1 MLERLIQLIEN
12 YPTDSIKW
20 TMCVVFVAS
29 IFLDVSRIKVDP
41 WKPLVRK
48 FGAVFNSEVLSNIK
62 SLTMKITEVEQMEQ
76 VYQLRTLRKDIL
88 RFSDLLRN
96 GNFNFSKETFDS
108 VKREVADYEALCEIL
123 KDPNNVTNEAI
134 KYIDEIY
141 VEKYRNNGFL

>member
-1 MLERLIQLIEN
+1 MIEKIIEMYSNSEHLIKPVMWGLL
-12 YPTDSIKW
+12 
-20 TMCVVFVAS
+20 VGS
-29 IFLDVSRIKVDP
+29 IFLDVSKIKIDP

-108 VKREVADYEALCEIL
+108 VKREVVDYEALCEIL

>member
-1 MLERLIQLIEN
+1 MIEKIIEMYSNSEHLIKPVMWGLL
-12 YPTDSIKW
+12 
-20 TMCVVFVAS
+20 VGS
-29 IFLDVSRIKVDP
+29 IFLDVSKIKIDP

-96 GNFNFSKETFDS
+96 GNFNFFNLFCYGLHSNLLNM
-108 VKREVADYEALCEIL
+108 V
-123 KDPNNVTNEAI
+123 
-134 KYIDEIY
+134 
-141 VEKYRNNGFL
+141 

>member
-1 MLERLIQLIEN
+1 
-12 YPTDSIKW
+12 
-20 TMCVVFVAS
+20 
-29 IFLDVSRIKVDP
+29 
-41 WKPLVRK
+41 
-48 FGAVFNSEVLSNIK
+48 
-62 SLTMKITEVEQMEQ
+62 MEQ

-108 VKREVADYEALCEIL
+108 VKREVVDYEALCEIL